1 MRCTI
6 TELAKRAG
14 VSKAAIIQ
22 ARDQGRLPASL
33 FTLDERGIV
42 CIADA
47 AFAESVVR
55 KTIGLRVKNGPRI
68 SHHPC

>member
-22 ARDQGRLPASL
+22 ARDQRRLPASL

-47 AFAESVVR
+47 DAAERVVR
-55 KTIGLRVKNGPRI
+55 KTIGFRVKGGPRI
-68 SHHPC
+68 TAYWH